1 MAQHMNILFIGGGNM
16 AAAIIGGLVAKGWP
30 PSALHAVDVLPEALA
45 RLERQ
50 FGVRTSTDAA
60 AAAPNAD
67 CIVLAVKP
75 QQMREVAAA
84 LAPALKGQL
93 VISIAAGIR
102 SSDLARWLGP
112 AAHIVRAMPNTPA
125 LVAAG
130 ISGLYAMPGIS
141 GAQREAAENILAAVG
156 TTFWVEP
163 ENALDAVTAVSGSGP
178 AYVFYFIEAL
188 EQAARELGL
197 PPEIARQSALA
208 TFVGAV
214 KLAAAGEFD
223 PATLRARVTSKG
235 GTTERAI
242 RTLDEAAV
250 KTAFVRAV
258 RAAADRAAEMGDDL
272 GKD

>member
-1 MAQHMNILFIGGGNM
+1 MNILFIGGGNM
-16 AAAIIGGLVAKGWP
+16 AAAIIGGLVARGWP
-30 PSALHAVDVLPEALA
+30 SSAMQAVDVLPEALS

-50 FGVRTSTDAA
+50 FGIRTSTDAVA
-60 AAAPNAD
+60 AAAGAD
-67 CIVLAVKP
+67 CILLAVKP

-84 LAPALKGQL
+84 LVPALRGQL

-112 AAHIVRAMPNTPA
+112 AARIVRAMPNTPA

-130 ISGLYAMPGIS
+130 ITGLYAMPGVS
-141 GAQREAAENILAAVG
+141 AAQRQDAEGILAAVG
-156 TTFWVEP
+156 TTFWVAQESD
-163 ENALDAVTAVSGSGP
+163 LDAVTAVSGSGP

-197 PPEIARQSALA
+197 SPEIARQSALA
-208 TFVGAV
+208 TFAGAV
-214 KLAAAGEFD
+214 KLAAEGDAD

-242 RTLDEAAV
+242 GVLDDAAV
-250 KTAFVRAV
+250 RAAFIRAV
-258 RAAADRAAEMGDDL
+258 RAAAERAAEMGDTL